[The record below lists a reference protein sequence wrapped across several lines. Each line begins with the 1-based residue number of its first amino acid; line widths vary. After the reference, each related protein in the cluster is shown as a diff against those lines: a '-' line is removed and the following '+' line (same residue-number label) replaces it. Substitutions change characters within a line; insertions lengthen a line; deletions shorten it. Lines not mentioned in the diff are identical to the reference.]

1 MKIHK
6 NPIRPNHIQWNPLL
20 SFRTHLN
27 PFHPIPIQLEPF
39 SSFLTRFNPVHPT
52 VTLLEP
58 VSTRS
63 NPVQPDP
70 TRSNP
75 RKVARKKKT
84 RSKPAAGGVGRRPAA
99 SLLAAPTL
107 PSGVASRSASTLA
120 STERRPRRRASHQS
134 GRLRPNISP
143 QNTRAATTQFHS
155 FRLASG
161 RLGVPT
167 DRVLALFASLF
178 SCACFF
184 LSLLKETQYNPVK
197 NW

>member
-6 NPIRPNHIQWNPLL
+6 NPIRPNHIQWNPL
-20 SFRTHLN
+20 RTHLN

-75 RKVARKKKT
+75 RKVARKKKPGQ
-84 RSKPAAGGVGRRPAA
+84 SQRPAA
-99 SLLAAPTL
+99 LAGVQQRRFWPHRRFPLASPRAPPRRWPRPSDGRDAGRPTKVAGCVQTYHRKILGPPPPNFIHFASPLAASAFRPT
-107 PSGVASRSASTLA
+107 
-120 STERRPRRRASHQS
+120 E
-134 GRLRPNISP
+134 
-143 QNTRAATTQFHS
+143 F
-155 FRLASG
+155 
-161 RLGVPT
+161 
-167 DRVLALFASLF
+167 
-178 SCACFF
+178 
-184 LSLLKETQYNPVK
+184 
-197 NW
+197 